1 MNAEWQHIT
10 YNEFL
15 PILLGPTFMDLYG
28 LWPLNSGFSDD
39 YRSDFDPRIT
49 NEFATAAFR
58 VGHTLIPNLI
68 HQLTRSGS
76 GGRNL
81 LRDMFFNI
89 DVLRCDH
96 FETSRF
102 ALLLKNS
109 FEFEFEL
116 KNQLSTISFNFSP
129 QKIRTS
135 DGLDKLVRGMTRT
148 PVETADDNFSEEI
161 TNFLFDA
168 QVFKGN

>member
-1 MNAEWQHIT
+1 
-10 YNEFL
+10 
-15 PILLGPTFMDLYG
+15 
-28 LWPLNSGFSDD
+28 
-39 YRSDFDPRIT
+39 
-49 NEFATAAFR
+49 
-58 VGHTLIPNLI
+58 
-68 HQLTRSGS
+68 
-76 GGRNL
+76 
-81 LRDMFFNI
+81 MFFNI